1 MRKFIVPLL
10 TAVIVVSI
18 VFAGCVPGAAPPVTP
33 PPVTPPVTPPPVTPP
48 PEQPVLDMRGA
59 PTTLPESAIIPPGDT
74 YPIRIVEIGQLEPTS
89 GPFGWVGMTD
99 TQGAEMGVE
108 LCNNDGGVIINNE
121 RVFFTLFKYDDRSD
135 PKLSMAGAELMKER
149 GIKVI
154 HVLGVEMSIAI
165 QTVTE
170 PAGIIIHGYNW
181 DLDSMREGLHYSFS
195 SDCIRERIPFYA
207 PYYVNELG
215 CEKVGFITENVP
227 VWLDTTE
234 YMIRDFTALGCEC
247 VASEIHESDCIDFYP
262 HLTKLKGMDMD
273 ALVVSSGAPT
283 SALIC
288 KQRLELGWPVQILG
302 TDVMYG
308 EGTPF
313 FKIAGDAANGVIE
326 QAWCLEPLMEFEP
339 WLVDVMEIDP
349 ERRARV
355 NNALLERFGREGYSP
370 YQAVTSDF
378 IKYEIEAMVLAQ
390 SWDDGDKIKEAMEQL
405 DFYGGFVAMR
415 YYDSDEHWRFHRMLY
430 SRAFI
435 RCWVDDPV
443 TGAFHGEILGA
454 CKPVRP
460 PVGGHP
466 DPETYGL
473 EYEFTIKVPVS
484 IKDIRAELGY

>member
-1 MRKFIVPLL
+1 MKKFIVPLMTVAL
-10 TAVIVVSI
+10 VAALLV
-18 VFAGCVPGAAPPVTP
+18 GCMPGVPEAPPVTP
-33 PPVTPPVTPPPVTPP
+33 PPVEPPVTPELEIRPEGAELPP
-48 PEQPVLDMRGA
+48 
-59 PTTLPESAIIPPGDT
+59 SAVIPADNI

-89 GPFGWVGMTD
+89 GAFGWVGMCD
-99 TQGAEMGVE
+99 TQGAELGVE
-108 LCNNDGGVIINNE
+108 LCNNDGGVIINDE
-121 RVFFTLFKYDDRSD
+121 RCFFTLFKYDDRSD

-149 GIKVI
+149 GIKAI
-154 HVLGVEMSIAI
+154 HVLGVELSVAI
-165 QTVTE
+165 QQVTE

-207 PYYVNELG
+207 PYYVDELG

-247 VASEIHESDCIDFYP
+247 VADEIYEPDCTDFYP
-262 HLTKLKGMDMD
+262 YLTKLKGIDMD
-273 ALVVSSGAPT
+273 ALVVVGGSGT

-288 KQRLELGWPVQILG
+288 KQRIELGWPVQILG

-313 FKIAGDAANGVIE
+313 FKIAGDAANGIIE
-326 QAWCLEPLMEFEP
+326 QAWCLEPTMELEP
-339 WLVDVMEIDP
+339 WLADAMEIDP
-349 ERRARV
+349 ERRDRV
-355 NNALLERFGREGYSP
+355 NNALLEKFGREGYSP

-378 IKYEIEAMVLAQ
+378 LKYLIEAMVLAQ
-390 SWDDGDKIKEAMEQL
+390 SWDDGDKIKEGMEQL
-405 DFYGGFVAMR
+405 DFDGGFVAMR

-430 SRAFI
+430 SRAFV
-435 RCWVDDPV
+435 RTWVDDPA
-443 TGAFHGEILGA
+443 TGAFHGEILAA
-454 CKPVRP
+454 CKPIRP

-466 DPETYGL
+466 DPETYGQV
-473 EYEFTIKVPVS
+473 YDFTINVPVS